1 MITRIQGYNI
11 NNAYR
16 PAFGA
21 VIRKDA
27 AISIKRRG
35 ENLYVETPINKFFK
49 WLKEAFF
56 ETFPKLDSEYK
67 ELKYNVFNIVF

>member
-1 MITRIQGYNI
+1 MITRIQKYNT
-11 NNAYR
+11 NNTYR
-16 PAFGA
+16 PTFGA

-27 AISIKRRG
+27 AIWVKRRG
-35 ENLYVETPINKFFK
+35 EKLYVETPINKFCK

-67 ELKYNVFNIVF
+67 ELNKLQ